1 MTHPLSRFAPS
12 PCRGTTPVAGPSPLH
27 GVRANGLLRGRLARW
42 AAGLAAGVLVFGLAQ
57 AQTAPSAA
65 ANAAPSGP
73 VKLDSLRGGMPIP
86 DSIAIAPS
94 RQERDRAPY
103 DRDFVQQP
111 PLIPHT
117 IAGYQI
123 TKNFNK
129 CMDCHAFQKSKTS
142 GATKVSVTHFRTR
155 EGQELD
161 NISPRRYFCTQCH
174 VPQSDARPLVDNT
187 FQRARGLQ

>member
-1 MTHPLSRFAPS
+1 MKALRQLLKTVLLTGALALS
-12 PCRGTTPVAGPSPLH
+12 
-27 GVRANGLLRGRLARW
+27 
-42 AAGLAAGVLVFGLAQ
+42 AASW

-73 VKLDSLRGGMPIP
+73 VRLDSLRGGAPLSQELPITP
-86 DSIAIAPS
+86 A
-94 RQERDRAPY
+94 RQERDRAPH

-117 IAGYQI
+117 INGYQI

-129 CMDCHAFQKSKTS
+129 CMDCHAFQRSKAS

-174 VPQSDARPLVDNT
+174 VPQTDAKALVDNT

>member
-1 MTHPLSRFAPS
+1 MTKLIALFK
-12 PCRGTTPVAGPSPLH
+12 T
-27 GVRANGLLRGRLARW
+27 LLVT
-42 AAGLAAGVLVFGLAQ
+42 AALAAGCAQ

-73 VKLDSLRGGMPIP
+73 VKMDSLRSGVPITDSMPISP
-86 DSIAIAPS
+86 A
-94 RQERDRAPY
+94 RQERDSRPI

>member
-1 MTHPLSRFAPS
+1 MR
-12 PCRGTTPVAGPSPLH
+12 
-27 GVRANGLLRGRLARW
+27 VRDLLKYA
-42 AAGLAAGVLVFGLAQ
+42 LAAGIFALGTQLA
-57 AQTAPSAA
+57 PAA
-65 ANAAPSGP
+65 DET
-73 VKLDSLRGGMPIP
+73 VKLESLRGGTPLNQ
-86 DSIAIAPS
+86 DNAPTAS
-94 RQERDRAPY
+94 HQERDHAPLP
-103 DRDFVQQP
+103 RDFVQQP

-129 CMDCHAFQKSKTS
+129 CMDCHAWQKAGAA

-174 VPQSDARPLVDNT
+174 VPQTDAKPLVGDEFKAFAIGHNRNW
-187 FQRARGLQ
+187 RAIVERETIVIQQ

>member
-1 MTHPLSRFAPS
+1 MSKFIHLIKT
-12 PCRGTTPVAGPSPLH
+12 
-27 GVRANGLLRGRLARW
+27 
-42 AAGLAAGVLVFGLAQ
+42 VLVASALATGLAQ

-73 VKLDSLRGGMPIP
+73 VKVDSLRGGI
-86 DSIAIAPS
+86 DLKQSIGVAPA

-111 PLIPHT
+111 PLVPHT
-117 IAGYQI
+117 INNYQI

-129 CMDCHAFQKSKTS
+129 CMDCHAFSKAKAS
-142 GATKVSVTHFRTR
+142 GATRVSVTHFRTR

-174 VPQSDARPLVDNT
+174 VPQTDARPLVDNT
-187 FQRARGLQ
+187 FTRARGLQ

>member
-1 MTHPLSRFAPS
+1 MKSMLKTLVTVWLTGALAMSGAPLA
-12 PCRGTTPVAGPSPLH
+12 H
-27 GVRANGLLRGRLARW
+27 
-42 AAGLAAGVLVFGLAQ
+42 AAEEAA
-57 AQTAPSAA
+57 
-65 ANAAPSGP
+65 P
-73 VKLDSLRGGMPIP
+73 VKLQGLRGGTPVMQDNAPT
-86 DSIAIAPS
+86 AIK
-94 RQERDRAPY
+94 QERDHAPA

-129 CMDCHAFQKSKTS
+129 CMDCHAWQKTRES

-174 VPQSDARPLVDNT
+174 VAQTDAKPLVGNT